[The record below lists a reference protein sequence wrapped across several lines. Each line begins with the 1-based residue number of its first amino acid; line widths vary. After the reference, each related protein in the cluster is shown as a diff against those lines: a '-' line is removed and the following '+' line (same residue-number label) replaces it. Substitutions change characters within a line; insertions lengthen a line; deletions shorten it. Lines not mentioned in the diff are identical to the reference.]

1 MTIKERPREFT
12 IVTVTEDSP
21 RRPIF
26 ICSISSD
33 SSRHPPYLNVTDGHQ
48 YLKRDAS
55 QVKTTGV
62 IPISL
67 AVVAI
72 LLPAQLSTA
81 QTALTEHTIQLD
93 DPANQPSAK
102 VDDVAWLSG
111 HWRGKG
117 LGGTIEEFWSPPQ
130 GGTMVGTF
138 KLMKADTVSMYELC
152 AIVEENDRIAMW
164 VKHFNPDFTGWEE
177 KSDKVVF
184 PLIRIE
190 PGALYFEGLTFKQLD
205 DDTIDI
211 YLAFGGQGGEIRE
224 AKLEY
229 TRYR

>member
-1 MTIKERPREFT
+1 MP
-12 IVTVTEDSP
+12 
-21 RRPIF
+21 
-26 ICSISSD
+26 SS
-33 SSRHPPYLNVTDGHQ
+33 YLNVPDGNQ
-48 YLKRDAS
+48 YLKPNPS
-55 QVKTTGV
+55 QVKTTGL
-62 IPISL
+62 IPTVL
-67 AVVAI
+67 AVFAV
-72 LLPAQLSTA
+72 LLPTQWSTA
-81 QTALTEHTIQLD
+81 QSALTEHTIQLD
-93 DPANQPSAK
+93 DPANQPSASLEE
-102 VDDVAWLSG
+102 VAWLSG
-111 HWRGKG
+111 HWRGEG
-117 LGGTIEEFWSPPQ
+117 LGGTIEEVWSPPQ
-130 GGTMVGTF
+130 GDTMVGAF

-190 PGALYFEGLTFKQLD
+190 PGALYFDGLTFKQLD
-205 DDTIDI
+205 DDTIDV